1 MSFSWREGNEKNSI
15 ECSLDGR
22 WSRSDMRLADA
33 PYTSFACA
41 AWKDRSTLELVIRPL
56 ECVCARELTFTFSG
70 NRVKMNPVCDPPIDS
85 ILGGVRGLLKS
96 FIKSEA
102 ANMLVT
108 SISLN

>member
-1 MSFSWREGNEKNSI
+1 
-15 ECSLDGR
+15 
-22 WSRSDMRLADA
+22 MRLADA

-102 ANMLVT
+102 ANMLVS
-108 SISLN
+108 SISLNDKVKLG

>member
-1 MSFSWREGNEKNSI
+1 
-15 ECSLDGR
+15 
-22 WSRSDMRLADA
+22 MRLADA

-70 NRVKMNPVCDPPIDS
+70 NRVKMKPVCDPPIDS

-102 ANMLVT
+102 ANMLVS
-108 SISLN
+108 SITDKGFQSPQKKVFETEIFVDSTDFCCNN